1 MYGLSGRGPGE
12 LMLAAAVLI
21 AGEEFAI
28 SPERPFVFGR
38 ADADDVIGLDATDM
52 GISAVA
58 GSVECAWGLWMVLNR
73 SRKRPLLLDDGGGG
87 VLQRLDCG
95 HRHAINVPRLSILVP
110 GVIYTHRLEV
120 AVPAADLAPSGGG
133 RRSSGT
139 ITGDVTLSERDR
151 DVLVALLGGYLE
163 EFPRRQTRPRTYHEA
178 AELLGPPWTK
188 TTVRKQVERLKQRM
202 AGSGVYCE
210 GPTAN
215 YDLADYL
222 INNGLLGPAD
232 LGRLRRHR

>member
-12 LMLAAAVLI
+12 VMLAAAVLI

-163 EFPRRQTRPRTYHEA
+163 EFPA
-178 AELLGPPWTK
+178 ATPGLGPITRRPSYW
-188 TTVRKQVERLKQRM
+188 
-202 AGSGVYCE
+202 GH
-210 GPTAN
+210 
-215 YDLADYL
+215 
-222 INNGLLGPAD
+222 LGPRPPCASRWSGSSSGWQAAACTAR
-232 LGRLRRHR
+232 GRRPTTTWLTT